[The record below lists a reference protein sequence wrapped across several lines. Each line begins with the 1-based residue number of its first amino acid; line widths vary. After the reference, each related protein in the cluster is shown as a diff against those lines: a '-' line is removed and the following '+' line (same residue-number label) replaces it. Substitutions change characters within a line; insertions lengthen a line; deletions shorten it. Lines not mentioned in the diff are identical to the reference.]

1 MKNLHLILLL
11 AIGILS
17 NKMNGQQQ
25 FKWFD
30 ETISFEER
38 ADLLIEAMTLEEK
51 ASQFLNETPAIPRLG
66 VPEYNWWNESL
77 HGIARNGKATIFPQG
92 IAMGATFNPSLIQEM
107 TTAISNEGRAKYKIA
122 QAMGNRGLYAGLT
135 YWSPNVNIFRDPR
148 WGRGQETYGEDP
160 FLTSKIGVAYV
171 KGLQGNDSKYFKA
184 TACAKHFAV
193 HSGPEELRH
202 SFNAVPSK
210 LDLYET
216 YLPAFEALVKKG
228 NVQGVMGAYNAV
240 YGEPACSSEFLLDEL
255 LKKQWG
261 FNGYIVSDC
270 GALGDILNGH
280 NKAETAEEA
289 AAMAMKAGVNLNCGW
304 VYKNIQ
310 SAIDKKLITEEL
322 VDQRLKQLFLIR
334 FKLGFFDKDESNP
347 FNNVTSEVINSEE
360 HKNLARKVAQQS
372 IVLLKNKNNV
382 LPLNK
387 NIKTLYITG
396 PFSSSSNILMAN
408 YYGMSANLVTVLE
421 GVTDKVSLGTS
432 LNYRQG
438 VLPFSKNLNPLNWA
452 PKVAGQVE
460 ATIVVVGISNEIEGE
475 EVDAI
480 ASEHKGDRKD
490 LKLPQSQIDY
500 IKELC
505 EYKKGPIILVIGT
518 GSPVS
523 LEEVEPLVDAVV
535 CMWYPGEQGG
545 NAVAD
550 VLFGDVAPS
559 GHLPITFPKNIDQLP
574 AFDDY
579 NMKGRT
585 YKYMTKEP
593 LYPFG
598 FGLSYAS
605 SEFSNITSNLNKVKK
620 GEDLSISVDVK
631 NIGSMDFEEV
641 VQAYL
646 VPVNGVDYLPIY
658 SLKGFERVQLKV
670 GETKNVH
677 FNLKTEDLKQIN
689 LEGEKV
695 WMKGDYKIVI
705 SNALPSK
712 RSVDLGSAKPIETII
727 NLK

>member
-1 MKNLHLILLL
+1 MKHLFIILLIVL
-11 AIGILS
+11 NLS
-17 NKMNGQQQ
+17 NKMNGQEQ
-25 FKWFD
+25 KWFD
-30 ETISFEER
+30 ESISFDER
-38 ADLLIEAMTLEEK
+38 ADLLIKAMTLEEK
-51 ASQFLNETPAIPRLG
+51 TAQFLNEAPAIPRLG
-66 VPEYNWWNESL
+66 IPEYNWWSEAL

-92 IAMGATFNPSLIQEM
+92 IAMGATFNPELIEDM
-107 TTAISNEGRAKYKIA
+107 TTAISNEARAKFKIA
-122 QAMGNRGLYAGLT
+122 QSIGNKGLYAGLT

-184 TACAKHFAV
+184 TACAKHYAV
-193 HSGPEELRH
+193 HSGPEESRH
-202 SFNAVPSK
+202 HFNATPSK

-228 NVQGVMGAYNAV
+228 NVQGIMGAYNAV
-240 YGEPACSSEFLLDEL
+240 YGDPSCSSEFLLDEL

-261 FNGYIVSDC
+261 FDGYIVSDC
-270 GALGDILNGH
+270 GALGDILKGH
-280 NKAETAEEA
+280 KKANTVEEA
-289 AAMAMKAGVNLNCGW
+289 AAMALKAGVNLNCGG
-304 VYKNIQ
+304 VYKSLK
-310 SAIDKKLITEEL
+310 SAIDKKLITEAL
-322 VDQRLKQLFLIR
+322 VDERLKQLFLIR
-334 FKLGFFDKDESNP
+334 FKLGFFDKVESNP
-347 FNNVTSEVINSEE
+347 FNAVTSEVINSEA
-360 HKNLARKVAQQS
+360 HKNLARKIAQQS

-382 LPLNK
+382 LPLK
-387 NIKTLYITG
+387 KDIKTLYVTG
-396 PFSSSSNILMAN
+396 PFSSSNNILIAN

-438 VLPFSKNLNPLNWA
+438 VLPFNKNLNPLNWA

-460 ATIVVVGISNEIEGE
+460 ATIVVVGISNEIESE

-480 ASEHKGDRKD
+480 ASEHKGDRID

-500 IKELC
+500 VKELC
-505 EYKKGPIILVIGT
+505 QYKKGPIILVLGT

-523 LEEVEPLVDAVV
+523 LEELEPLVDAVV

-559 GHLPITFPKNIDQLP
+559 GHLPITFPKNVKQLP
-574 AFDDY
+574 DFDDY
-579 NMKGRT
+579 SMKGRT

-598 FGLSYAS
+598 FGLSYTS
-605 SEFSNITSNLNKVKK
+605 SAFSNLTSNLQKVKK
-620 GEDLSISVDVK
+620 GDDVTISVDVK
-631 NIGSMDFEEV
+631 NNGAVDFEEV

-646 VPVNGVDYLPIY
+646 VPANVADYLPMY
-658 SLKGFERVQLKV
+658 SLKGFKRIALKA
-670 GETKNVH
+670 GETKKTS
-677 FNLKTEDLKQIN
+677 FNFKTEDLKQIN

-695 WMKGDYKIVI
+695 WMKGDYKIII

-712 RSVDLGSAKPIETII
+712 RSIELGSAKPIETFIK
-727 NLK
+727 LK

>member
-1 MKNLHLILLL
+1 MKTQQ
-11 AIGILS
+11 ILS
-17 NKMNGQQQ
+17 AVLFFTMVFNVPSQSQ
-25 FKWFD
+25 KWFD
-30 ETISFEER
+30 DAISFEER
-38 ADLLIEAMTLEEK
+38 ALLLIDAMTLEEK
-51 ASQFLNETPAIPRLG
+51 VTQFLNDSPAIPRLG
-66 VPEYNWWNESL
+66 ISEYNWWNESL

-92 IAMGATFNPSLIQEM
+92 IAMGATFNPNLIHDM
-107 TTAISNEGRAKYKIA
+107 ATAISDEGRAKYKIA
-122 QAMGNRGLYAGLT
+122 QAMGNKGLYAGLT

-171 KGLQGNDSKYFKA
+171 KGVQGNDPKYFKA

-202 SFNAVPSK
+202 HFNAEPSK

-216 YLPAFEALVKKG
+216 YLPAFEALVTKG

-261 FNGYIVSDC
+261 FDGYIVSDC
-270 GALGDILNGH
+270 GALGDIMKGH
-280 NKAETAEEA
+280 KKVNTAEKA
-289 AAMAMKAGVNLNCGW
+289 AALAMKAGVNLNCGW
-304 VYKNIQ
+304 VYNNIKA
-310 SAIDKKLITEEL
+310 AIDKGLITEALIDE
-322 VDQRLKQLFLIR
+322 RLKQLLLIR
-334 FKLGFFDKDESNP
+334 FRLGFFDKEESNP
-347 FNNVTSEVINSEE
+347 YNEVKPEVINSDE

-372 IVLLKNKNNV
+372 IVLLKNANNV
-382 LPLNK
+382 LPLKKDIK
-387 NIKTLYITG
+387 NLYVTG
-396 PFSSSSNILMAN
+396 PFSSSSNILIAN

-421 GVTDKVSLGTS
+421 GITDKVSLGTS

-480 ASEHKGDRKD
+480 ASEFKGDRRD

-500 IKELC
+500 LKELY
-505 EYKKGPIILVIGT
+505 EYKKGPIIVVIGT

-523 LEEVEPLVDAVV
+523 LEEIEPLADAIV

-545 NAVAD
+545 NAIAD

-559 GHLPITFPKNIDQLP
+559 GHLPITFPKNVNQLP

-579 NMKGRT
+579 SMKGRT
-585 YKYMTKEP
+585 YKYMFHEP

-598 FGLSYAS
+598 FGLSYS
-605 SEFSNITSNLNKVKK
+605 SSKFSNIQLNSQKLKLDD
-620 GEDLSISVDVK
+620 ELRISVDLQNTGK
-631 NIGSMDFEEV
+631 TNFEEV
-641 VQAYL
+641 VQVYL
-646 VPVNGVDYLPIY
+646 VPVDGPDYLPMY
-658 SLKGFERVQLKV
+658 SLKGFERVQLDAN
-670 GETKNVH
+670 ETKTIN
-677 FNLKTEDLKQIN
+677 FYLNSEDLKQVN
-689 LEGEKV
+689 VNGEKV
-695 WMKGDYKIVI
+695 WLKGTYKIII
-705 SNALPSK
+705 SNALPSE
-712 RSVDLGSAKPIETII
+712 RSVALGSSLPIQAQIK
-727 NLK
+727 LK

>member
-1 MKNLHLILLL
+1 MKTQQ
-11 AIGILS
+11 ILS
-17 NKMNGQQQ
+17 AVLFFTMVFNVPSQSQ
-25 FKWFD
+25 KWFD
-30 ETISFEER
+30 DAISFEER
-38 ADLLIEAMTLEEK
+38 ALLLIDAMTLEEK
-51 ASQFLNETPAIPRLG
+51 VTQFLNDSPAIPRLG
-66 VPEYNWWNESL
+66 ISEYNWWNESL

-92 IAMGATFNPSLIQEM
+92 IAMGATFNPNLIKDM
-107 TTAISNEGRAKYKIA
+107 ATAISDEGRAKYKIA
-122 QAMGNRGLYAGLT
+122 QAMGNKGLYAGLT

-171 KGLQGNDSKYFKA
+171 KGVQGNDPKYFKA

-202 SFNAVPSK
+202 HFNAEPSK

-216 YLPAFEALVKKG
+216 YLPAFEALVTKG

-261 FNGYIVSDC
+261 FDGYIVSDC
-270 GALGDILNGH
+270 GALGDIMKGH
-280 NKAETAEEA
+280 KKVNTAEKA
-289 AAMAMKAGVNLNCGW
+289 AALAMKAGVNLNCGW
-304 VYKNIQ
+304 VYNNIKA
-310 SAIDKKLITEEL
+310 AIDKGLITEALINE
-322 VDQRLKQLFLIR
+322 RLKQLLLIR
-334 FKLGFFDKDESNP
+334 FRLGFFDKEESNP
-347 FNNVTSEVINSEE
+347 FNEVKPEVINSDE

-372 IVLLKNKNNV
+372 IVLLKNANNV
-382 LPLNK
+382 LPLKKDIK
-387 NIKTLYITG
+387 NLYVTG
-396 PFSSSSNILMAN
+396 PFSSSSNILIAN

-421 GVTDKVSLGTS
+421 GITDKVSLGTS

-480 ASEHKGDRKD
+480 ASEFKGDRRD

-500 IKELC
+500 LKELY
-505 EYKKGPIILVIGT
+505 EYKKGPIIVVIGT

-523 LEEVEPLVDAVV
+523 LEEIEPLADAIV

-545 NAVAD
+545 NAIAD

-559 GHLPITFPKNIDQLP
+559 GHLPITFPKNVNQLP

-579 NMKGRT
+579 SMKGRT
-585 YKYMTKEP
+585 YKYMIDEP

-598 FGLSYAS
+598 FGLSYS
-605 SEFSNITSNLNKVKK
+605 SSKFSNIQLNSQKLKLDD
-620 GEDLSISVDVK
+620 ELRISVDLQNTGK
-631 NIGSMDFEEV
+631 TNFEEV
-641 VQAYL
+641 VQVYL
-646 VPVNGVDYLPIY
+646 VPVDGPDYLPMY
-658 SLKGFERVQLKV
+658 SLKGFERVQLDAN
-670 GETKNVH
+670 ETKTIN
-677 FNLKTEDLKQIN
+677 FYLNSEDLKQVN
-689 LEGEKV
+689 VNGEKV
-695 WMKGDYKIVI
+695 WLKGTYKVII
-705 SNALPSK
+705 SNALPSE
-712 RSVDLGSAKPIETII
+712 RSVALGSSLPIQAQIK
-727 NLK
+727 LK